1 MDQLD
6 LARIQFATTSIYH
19 FFFVPVTMGL
29 AILVAVL
36 HTRWHRSGDPE
47 LRRLTR
53 FFGTL
58 MLISISVGVVTGLVQ
73 EFQFG
78 MDWSAYS
85 RFVGDVFGAPLAMEG
100 LAAFFLESTFL
111 GLWLF
116 GWNVLPRGVH
126 LFTVWMIPVG
136 ACLSALFII
145 AANSWMQNPR
155 GYTIDPTTGRAQL
168 TSIGTIT
175 EDEVETIS
183 GGRMR
188 ERVDVTINKLVL
200 DYDLLLIVGPTF
212 PHEVV
217 GFSGGNKYLFPGIS
231 GHEVLDMFHWL
242 GALITNPSIIGTQY
256 TPVRAVVDKAA
267 SLVPTERKCISLVV
281 EGQNLAGIFLGS
293 PEEAWEAAS
302 ALSNQIHIVYQDH
315 PYDSV
320 LSCAPAMY
328 DELWVGG
335 KCAYKLEPVVAD
347 GGELI
352 IYAPHI
358 HEISVVH
365 GALIRE
371 IGYHVRDYFV
381 KQLDRFTHVPRG
393 VLAHST
399 HVKGIGTFE
408 DGVELPRITVT
419 LATGIPEAECRAVNL
434 GYRDYREIDAH
445 LDDWKGREGQG
456 RLYVPKAGE
465 TLYRLKNDPF
475 TTTRSRA

>member
-1 MDQLD
+1 MDE
-6 LARIQFATTSIYH
+6 ATVRALCAGEIGKWGLRGKR
-19 FFFVPVTMGL
+19 VL
-29 AILVAVL
+29 AIVPDHTRTAPIGMMFRVL
-36 HTRWHRSGDPE
+36 HE
-47 LRRLTR
+47 
-53 FFGTL
+53 
-58 MLISISVGVVTGLVQ
+58 
-73 EFQFG
+73 E
-78 MDWSAYS
+78 
-85 RFVGDVFGAPLAMEG
+85 
-100 LAAFFLESTFL
+100 LAAAGAAAFDVLIAL
-111 GLWLF
+111 GTHPPMSQEAIHQRLDI
-116 GWNVLPRGVH
+116 
-126 LFTVWMIPVG
+126 T
-136 ACLSALFII
+136 
-145 AANSWMQNPR
+145 AAER
-155 GYTIDPTTGRAQL
+155 AGTYGRAKLFNHHWNDPAQL
-168 TSIGTIT
+168 VSIGTIT
-175 EDEVETIS
+175 EDEVEAIS

-231 GHEVLDMFHWL
+231 GEEVLNMFHWL
-242 GALITNPSIIGTQY
+242 GALITNPSIIGTNY

-267 SLVPTERKCISLVV
+267 SLVPTARKCISLVV
-281 EGQNLAGIFLGS
+281 EGQELAGIFIGS

-302 ALSNQIHIVYQDH
+302 ALSNQIHIVYKDH

-358 HEISVVH
+358 HEISIVH

-381 KQLDRFTHVPRG
+381 KQPGRFTHVPRG

-408 DGVELPRITVT
+408 AGVESPRITVT

-434 GYRDYREIDAH
+434 GYRDFRKIDV
-445 LDDWKGREGQG
+445 DQWKGREAEG
-456 RLYVPKAGE
+456 RLYVAKAGE